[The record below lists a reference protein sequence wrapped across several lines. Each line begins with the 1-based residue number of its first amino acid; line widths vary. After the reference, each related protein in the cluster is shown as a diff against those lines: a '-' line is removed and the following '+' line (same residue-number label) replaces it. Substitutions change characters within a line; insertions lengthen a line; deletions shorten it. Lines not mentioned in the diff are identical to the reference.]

1 MEAKWRFEKDLK
13 ETNYYASSYFSWYN
27 YSTGIVSD
35 ILENLQLQIKDVH
48 IRYEDTCSIPSQC
61 VAFGITIESLL
72 AQSCDANWT
81 SGFVQS
87 NENHSFKLL
96 ELNELAIHWMTFAK
110 EESYANLSVA
120 EIVVSLY
127 IAFQIFFFIFLKL
140 LGIDGNTESKED
152 NKKLHFTFSK
162 CCRSLEKKQKF
173 ATAKI

>member
-1 MEAKWRFEKDLK
+1 VAQSISFE
-13 ETNYYASSYFSWYN
+13 WYN

-35 ILENLQLQIKDVH
+35 ILENLQLKIKDVH
-48 IRYEDTCSIPSQC
+48 IRYEDTCSIPNQC

-81 SGFVQS
+81 SGFGQSS

-120 EIVVSLY
+120 EIVVMLLC
-127 IAFQIFFFIFLKL
+127 ILDIQFIQQ
-140 LGIDGNTESKED
+140 NV
-152 NKKLHFTFSK
+152 FTY
-162 CCRSLEKKQKF
+162 RN
-173 ATAKI
+173 